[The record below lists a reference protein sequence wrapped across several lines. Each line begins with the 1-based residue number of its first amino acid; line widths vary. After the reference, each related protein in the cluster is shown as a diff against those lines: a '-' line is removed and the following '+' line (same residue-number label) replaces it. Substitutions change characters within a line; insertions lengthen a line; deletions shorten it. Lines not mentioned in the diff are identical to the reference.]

1 MTGNAIYDLW
11 KLHDVTS
18 WNYGSYMSF
27 MCYNVSN
34 KITISGVISE
44 LYTIFL
50 NGRQMIPYPIYFF
63 YCGFSDKCGVNRYLF
78 EVKKIHTNMFK
89 VEKQYCSPYL
99 NYHMKYMKI
108 VGKEIP
114 HIFSYIVVLS
124 KKKCFMCL
132 LEKVSRKTLH
142 LSSSVKLKNNPGRI
156 CLLQRTCKYQ
166 PRTEGIRFFARYHN
180 REWYW

>member
-1 MTGNAIYDLW
+1 
-11 KLHDVTS
+11 
-18 WNYGSYMSF
+18 MSF

-63 YCGFSDKCGVNRYLF
+63 YCGFSDKSGVNRYLF

-108 VGKEIP
+108 VGKEISP
-114 HIFSYIVVLS
+114 YIFFYCGFID
-124 KKKCFMCL
+124 KKSNNTTYTMCFMCL

-142 LSSSVKLKNNPGRI
+142 PSSSVKLKNNPGTI